1 MTFWERSG
9 KTIIIV
15 VLSLLVA
22 VITFGLL
29 GSTGTFKN
37 SVYDLGGAIVGFL
50 ATAALLNK
58 IYGSD
63 PSEIP
68 KHELKGRP
76 FASEETVKILDMR
89 NQRPVPQEGAE
100 KAPRNRVVLID
111 HYKLRKLSDD
121 AEVVFKYATLGYGM
135 EGSCVSQYLTQKWVD
150 TTDEST
156 QLGDDKHL
164 KKRYEIRLNVQD
176 VAKEAIIYI
185 HNAVTYISAFDG
197 KEKEWFHS
205 HINFPT
211 KSLTIILL
219 FPEEQRCQGIKGFE
233 EVGKS
238 ERREVDDKEKGTPI
252 IVDDG
257 KLVYW
262 RIPNPLFGAEY
273 QLEWE
278 WQNTSA
284 SAQATAG

>member
-1 MTFWERSG
+1 MFEIRER
-9 KTIIIV
+9 KTIIIA

-22 VITFGLL
+22 VITFGVL

-37 SVYDLGGAIVGFL
+37 SVYDLGGSIVGFVV
-50 ATAALLNK
+50 TAYLLNK

-89 NQRPVPQEGAE
+89 NQKPVPQEGAE
-100 KAPRNRVVLID
+100 ETSRNRVVLID
-111 HYKLRKLSDD
+111 HYKLRKLGNE

-135 EGSCVSQYLTQKWVD
+135 EGSCVSQYLNQKWVK
-150 TTDEST
+150 TTADSVN
-156 QLGDDKHL
+156 LGDDKHL
-164 KKRYEIRLNVQD
+164 KKQYEIRLNVQD
-176 VAKEAIIYI
+176 VAKEAIMYI

-197 KEKEWFHS
+197 REKEWFHS

-219 FPEEQRCQGIKGFE
+219 FPEGQRCQGIKGFE
-233 EVGKS
+233 EVGKNG
-238 ERREVDDKEKGTPI
+238 RREVDDKEKGIPI

-262 RIPNPLFGAEY
+262 RIPNPLFGGEY

-278 WQNTSA
+278 WKNIP
-284 SAQATAG
+284 ATV